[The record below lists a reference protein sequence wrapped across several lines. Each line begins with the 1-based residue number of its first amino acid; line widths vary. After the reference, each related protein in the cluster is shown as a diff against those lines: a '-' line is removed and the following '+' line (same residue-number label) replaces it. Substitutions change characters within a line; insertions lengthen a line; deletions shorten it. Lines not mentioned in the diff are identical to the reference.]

1 MELSIDTV
9 GERSSVAVSE
19 QGELLTELT
28 WISGRRHT
36 PSLTPMIDLVCRQTG
51 SAESVK
57 AELQAVFVDLGPG
70 AYGGIRAGMAAA
82 EGLAVALSLPCVGI
96 GRLEIEAYQ
105 HAAAGLATAVHRAAR
120 GTWAWQT
127 FWGPIDRW
135 RPLDSPKTGSAFEFS
150 RALADAARIAARPGV
165 ICGEPHLIDD
175 ETRDALAQTGWSP
188 APPAL
193 NLRRASHLA
202 ELAWKRLNEGG
213 GQPPAALEPLYL
225 REPAIGPQ
233 PPR

>member
-19 QGELLTELT
+19 RGELLTELT
-28 WISGRRHT
+28 WVSGRRHT

-51 SAESVK
+51 SADMVRAKLEV
-57 AELQAVFVDLGPG
+57 VFVDLGPG

-82 EGLAVALSLPCVGI
+82 EGLAVALNLPCVGV

-105 HAAAGLATAVHRAAR
+105 HTGSGLAAAVHRAAR
-120 GTWAWQT
+120 GTWAWQV

-135 RPLDSPKTGSAFEFS
+135 RALDAPQTGSAFELS
-150 RALADAARIAARPGV
+150 RSLADATRVAGRPGIV
-165 ICGEPHLIDD
+165 CGEPHLIDD
-175 ETRDALAQTGWSP
+175 DTWQSLRAASWSASP
-188 APPAL
+188 AAL
-193 NLRRASHLA
+193 NVRRASLLA
-202 ELAWKRLNEGG
+202 ELGWIRYSEGG